1 MNGTALVVGA
11 SVAGIRTAQALRAEG
26 WRGRVVVVGEESS
39 QPYDRPPLSKQMLT
53 VRDEVRPTP
62 LITEQEAA
70 ESAIELLLGVRAV
83 GLDRSMKRV
92 VLEDGQEL
100 SYDQLVIATG
110 ASARPSPWG
119 QLHGLHVLRG
129 LHDCMALRRALH
141 DEDRV
146 DHGHVVVVGAG
157 FIGSE
162 VAAAARALDLRVSLV
177 DPMPA
182 PLSRVLG
189 PEVGSEFTTLHHRHG
204 VETHLGSGVVS
215 VTRSA
220 DRLRVL
226 LDDGTDLSAT
236 TVVVGIGAKPNVEW
250 LAGSGLTLG
259 DGIVCDAEGRAV
271 GESDV
276 SAVGDVACWTEP
288 NSGIPRRVEHWTRAV
303 EQASHVGRRLCG
315 AAVEH
320 VEPSVEYVWSDLY
333 DWKTQVIGRPT
344 DGSRAETVGAFDGAK
359 TKAAVLYVDEHGVLI
374 GALTVNWPRAM
385 LLLRRAIAQRSD
397 VRTARDLIETR
408 GRPGEA
414 GSRAGLSD
422 LPRSSFRAQSVMAA
436 TAEVAAP
443 RRRL

>member
-1 MNGTALVVGA
+1 MNRTALVVGA

-26 WRGRVVVVGEESS
+26 WRGRVIVVGDESTL
-39 QPYDRPPLSKQMLT
+39 PYDRPPLSKQMLT
-53 VRDEVRPTP
+53 ARREARITT

-70 ESAIELLLGVRAV
+70 ESAIELLLGARAV
-83 GLDRSMKRV
+83 GLDRSVKRV

-119 QLHGLHVLRG
+119 QLPGLHLLRG
-129 LHDCMALRRALH
+129 LDDCLALRHAFH

-146 DHGHVVVVGAG
+146 DQAHVVIVGAG

-189 PEVGSEFTTLHHRHG
+189 PDVGAEFTALHRRHG
-204 VETHLGSGVVS
+204 VETHFGSGVVS
-215 VTRSA
+215 VTPSG

-250 LAGSGLTLG
+250 LSGSGLTLG
-259 DGIVCDAEGRAV
+259 DGILCDAEGRAV
-271 GESDV
+271 GETDV
-276 SAVGDVACWTEP
+276 WAVGDVACWMEP
-288 NSGIPRRVEHWTRAV
+288 DSGTPRRVEHWTRAV
-303 EQASHVGRRLCG
+303 EQANDVGRRLCG
-315 AAVEH
+315 ATVDH
-320 VEPSVEYVWSDLY
+320 VEPSLEYVWSDLH

-344 DGSRAETVGAFDGAK
+344 DGCRAETVGAFDGAK
-359 TKAAVLYVDEHGVLI
+359 TKAAVLYLDEQDVLV
-374 GALTVNWPRAM
+374 GGLTVNWPRAM

-397 VRTARDLIETR
+397 VRAAQDLIETR
-408 GRPGEA
+408 GRPGE
-414 GSRAGLSD
+414 
-422 LPRSSFRAQSVMAA
+422 
-436 TAEVAAP
+436 VAAP
-443 RRRL
+443 RNGP

>member
-11 SVAGIRTAQALRAEG
+11 SVAGIRTAQALRAGG
-26 WRGRVVVVGEESS
+26 WRGRVVVVGDESS

-53 VRDEVRPTP
+53 VRGEVRPTL

-70 ESAIELLLGVRAV
+70 ESGIELLLGVRAV

-92 VLEDGQEL
+92 VLEDGREL

-119 QLHGLHVLRG
+119 QLPGLHVLRG
-129 LHDCMALRRALH
+129 LDDCLALRHALH
-141 DEDRV
+141 EGDRT

-162 VAAAARALDLRVSLV
+162 VAAAARALDVRVSLV

-189 PEVGSEFTTLHHRHG
+189 PDVGGEFATLHHRHG
-204 VETHLGSGVVS
+204 VETHFGCGVVS
-215 VTRSA
+215 VTRSG

-226 LDDGTDLSAT
+226 LDDGTHLSAT
-236 TVVVGIGAKPNVEW
+236 SVVVGIGAKPNVEW
-250 LAGSGLTLG
+250 LSGSGLTLG
-259 DGIVCDAEGRAV
+259 DGVVCDAEGRAV
-271 GESDV
+271 GGSDV
-276 SAVGDVACWTEP
+276 SAVGDVACWTELD
-288 NSGIPRRVEHWTRAV
+288 SGIPRRVEHWTRAV
-303 EQASHVGRRLCG
+303 EQANHVGRRLCG

-320 VEPSVEYVWSDLY
+320 VEQSVEYVWSDLY

-344 DGSRAETVGAFDGAK
+344 DGSRAETVGGFDGAK
-359 TKAAVLYVDEHGVLI
+359 TKAAVLYVDAHGVLI

-397 VRTARDLIETR
+397 VRAARDMIETP

-414 GSRAGLSD
+414 GSPGGLSD
-422 LPRSSFRAQSVMAA
+422 VPRPATTPLPVEPRG
-436 TAEVAAP
+436 AP
-443 RRRL
+443 TRPRQG

>member
-26 WRGRVVVVGEESS
+26 WRGRVVVVGDESNW
-39 QPYDRPPLSKQMLT
+39 PYDRPPLSKQMLT
-53 VRDEVRPTP
+53 VRGEVRPTP

-70 ESAIELLLGVRAV
+70 ASAIELLLGVRAA

-92 VLEDGQEL
+92 VLEDGREL

-119 QLHGLHVLRG
+119 QLLGLHVLRG
-129 LHDCMALRRALH
+129 LHDCMALRQVLH

-146 DHGHVVVVGAG
+146 DDGHVVVVGAG

-177 DPMPA
+177 GRKPA

-189 PEVGSEFTTLHHRHG
+189 PEVGGQFTTLHHRHG
-204 VETHLGSGVVS
+204 VETHFGSGVVS

-250 LAGSGLTLG
+250 LSGSGLTLG

-276 SAVGDVACWTEP
+276 SAVGDVACWTELDT
-288 NSGIPRRVEHWTRAV
+288 GIPRRVEHWTRAV
-303 EQASHVGRRLCG
+303 EQANHVGRRLCG
-315 AAVEH
+315 VAVEH
-320 VEPSVEYVWSDLY
+320 VEQSVEYVWSDLY
-333 DWKTQVIGRPT
+333 DWKTQVIGRST
-344 DGSRAETVGAFDGAK
+344 DGLPAETVGSFAGAK
-359 TKAAVLYVDEHGVLI
+359 TKAAVLYVDGHGVLI
-374 GALTVNWPRAM
+374 GGLTVNWPRAM
-385 LLLRRAIAQRSD
+385 LLLRRAIAQRLD
-397 VRTARDLIETR
+397 VRTARDLIETS
-408 GRPGEA
+408 GRPDETA
-414 GSRAGLSD
+414 SRAGLSY
-422 LPRSSFRAQSVMAA
+422 LPRSSFHAQSVMAA
-436 TAEVAAP
+436 TAEVASP
-443 RRRL
+443 RSRP